1 MNAPESYPLEI
12 LLFDMDGVLL
22 VPAGYHLALQETVA
36 TIGRALGFSK
46 AHLGTETIAQFE
58 AAGAT
63 SEWDSSAICAV
74 LLLIRLWERY
84 PHGRLTARSL
94 SDPHTPHDLPA
105 PDFHAFARSLA
116 ETGPVHTPP
125 LPRAETLL
133 IDHAPDW
140 SPTQI
145 AHLRELLQ
153 GAREIDRSI
162 THRMFQEFVLGSELF
177 NEIYGLSPL
186 FSLAGYLETCDQP
199 ALDLQTVK
207 SLNAWLASSYQRAAI
222 FTNRPTL
229 EPDGLAGTPEGEL
242 GLATTGLQNI
252 PLIGW
257 GQLYWLSRGRGLAE
271 GDFSKPAAAHALAA
285 LRCALGDPLE
295 VALAAAADLQ
305 MGRES
310 TGWGRL
316 NGARISAF
324 EDGAAGLVSARAAGR
339 LLAQQGISTDIR
351 LYGIS
356 QEKAKQQ
363 ALADVGGQLFP
374 DLAAAL
380 RAAGVKNDHHSW

>member
-177 NEIYGLSPL
+177 NQIYGLSPL

-207 SLNAWLASSYQRAAI
+207 LFKRLV
-222 FTNRPTL
+222 
-229 EPDGLAGTPEGEL
+229 GLFLSTCGD
-242 GLATTGLQNI
+242 
-252 PLIGW
+252 
-257 GQLYWLSRGRGLAE
+257 LYKPPNPRTRRSGRY
-271 GDFSKPAAAHALAA
+271 
-285 LRCALGDPLE
+285 
-295 VALAAAADLQ
+295 
-305 MGRES
+305 
-310 TGWGRL
+310 
-316 NGARISAF
+316 
-324 EDGAAGLVSARAAGR
+324 AGR
-339 LLAQQGISTDIR
+339 RIGTGDDRSPKHPANRVGSAILA
-351 LYGIS
+351 
-356 QEKAKQQ
+356 
-363 ALADVGGQLFP
+363 
-374 DLAAAL
+374 
-380 RAAGVKNDHHSW
+380 